1 MHQGRA
7 QTYQASW
14 PGASHPPRWS
24 CHCCW
29 PTASSWPGRRSG
41 PAFSSWPLE
50 TCGRRAKRGLRGAG
64 RAEGPAPRVHL
75 PQPVGED
82 VQQRGRVG
90 VLLLLKRERP
100 RQSVSRSVADPP
112 PVPCSPL
119 PAPLSPL
126 TAAASL
132 AKARAAPWQPLSR
145 RNASTRG
152 NRSLGTARRSA
163 MMHTP
168 TRAARARANACVRVC
183 VCARAAAAPPL
194 LLPNCPR
201 GAAPG
206 RHGGAG
212 WERGAALLA

>member
-24 CHCCW
+24 CHCRW

-64 RAEGPAPRVHL
+64 RAEGPAPRGHL

-112 PVPCSPL
+112 PVPRSPL
-119 PAPLSPL
+119 PAHRRRLPGEGAGRAL
-126 TAAASL
+126 AAAL
-132 AKARAAPWQPLSR
+132 AQEREHEGEQVAGHRAPLR
-145 RNASTRG
+145 HDAHADT
-152 NRSLGTARRSA
+152 
-163 MMHTP
+163 
-168 TRAARARANACVRVC
+168 C
-183 VCARAAAAPPL
+183 CART
-194 LLPNCPR
+194 R
-201 GAAPG
+201 
-206 RHGGAG
+206 
-212 WERGAALLA
+212 